1 MRFIVLFMCVSAMQL
16 TAAVYSQEVK
26 VTLSVKDASFESVIR
41 LLEANT
47 EYTFLYEDRHIAEI
61 GGLNLNF
68 RDTDIKVVLD
78 KCLQGTNLS
87 YRLMN
92 NHTIVIQR
100 GVAVDTTKQKAL
112 QKMSVSGVVKDVKG
126 EVLPGVTIRIKNTQ
140 LGFVTDIDG
149 KFKFDFPK
157 QDTVVLIFSFVGY
170 KTQEFQVKNDKPI
183 TIVLKEDVTEMDEV
197 VVTGIFTKAK
207 ESYTGAVTTITA
219 KDLQRVGNRNLV
231 SSIRNIDPSF
241 NIADNIDIGSDP
253 NKLPDITIR
262 GSSSLG
268 VGVKDLQEDSRSTQK
283 ANQPLFI
290 MDGFEISLQKLMDF
304 NDEEIESINILKDA
318 SATAIY
324 GSRGA
329 NGVVVITTKVPTP
342 GKLKMVASAGFSLEI
357 PDLSS
362 YNLLDAEEKLAL
374 EKEVGLYDVT
384 GKDPHSAQQL
394 EEQYYATL
402 KEVLR
407 GVDTY
412 WLSKP
417 LRTGVGQNYNVRLE
431 GGSRELRWSA
441 GISYNNIA
449 GAMKGSVRNTFSGT
463 INLAY
468 TVKNLRFQN
477 QTMLDYNNSSE
488 SKYGSFSQYTELNPY
503 WTEKDEK
510 GNYYKSFRT
519 VLGNYVSNPLYDASL
534 NVRDESK
541 YNLVTNNFSIEW
553 NVFQGLKLRGQI
565 GISKRQGNSDVFKPA
580 EHSTFNST
588 TEWAK
593 PENFFKKGSYR
604 WGYTESSSLESR
616 VTASYSDVFKD
627 KHQLYAGLDW
637 SLVQS
642 KSYSYSIFA
651 QGFSNQDYD
660 FFGNARQY
668 AENDHPTGTESI
680 SRQVGFTGNVNYT
693 YDNRYYADFSFRMDG
708 SSQFGSDKR
717 FAPFYS
723 IGIGWNIHR
732 EHFMRNP
739 DVINTLRLRMS
750 YGKTGSQQFASYE
763 ALRTY
768 EFYSDKRY
776 MMWNGAELKG
786 LGNKDLKWQVTDQYD
801 VGIEIGLWNNRISGT
816 FDVYKKQTNN
826 LLSKMDLP
834 LANGFDSYTA
844 NVGVVD
850 NIGFEASVSG
860 YVVRDTEREI
870 IWMLTGKLAYTKN
883 EIKKL
888 SEAIKRQTE
897 RALHDNSE
905 INNMLFEGDSQYAI
919 YAVPSLGIDPS
930 TGKELFLDA
939 DGNVTSVWNSSAK
952 RYFGQT
958 EPKFRGNFNSLFTY
972 KNLTVNLNF
981 GFRWGG
987 QQYNQ
992 TLLSKVEVTN
1002 SAIQYNVDRRVWADR
1017 WQKPGDLKP
1026 FKGYGDEAT
1035 KASSRFVMDERVFE
1049 LQSAS
1054 VSYRWQTPFISKLKL
1069 ESINFDLNMSDV
1081 FYVSSIKRERGTNYP
1096 FARRM
1101 EFAIGLMF

>member
-1 MRFIVLFMCVSAMQL
+1 MIKMKLMCLVIALATTSLNAEVWSQQKKISLRLGETGLEQLFEEMQQQTKLKFIFNHEDVVGYTVSGSLRGMTVAEVLD
-16 TAAVYSQEVK
+16 AALADKPLKYEIVDDHIIISPKEFVQAQVEEVIKIKGK
-26 VTLSVKDASFESVIR
+26 VTD
-41 LLEANT
+41 
-47 EYTFLYEDRHIAEI
+47 
-61 GGLNLNF
+61 
-68 RDTDIKVVLD
+68 
-78 KCLQGTNLS
+78 
-87 YRLMN
+87 
-92 NHTIVIQR
+92 HT
-100 GVAVDTTKQKAL
+100 
-112 QKMSVSGVVKDVKG
+112 G
-126 EVLPGVTIRIKNTQ
+126 EPLPGVTVMLKNTDF
-140 LGFVTDIDG
+140 GVATDVNGLYELSIQKNLAG
-149 KFKFDFPK
+149 
-157 QDTVVLIFSFVGY
+157 TLVFSFVGM
-170 KTQEFQVKNDKPI
+170 KAQEIAINGRTEINVKMESE
-183 TIVLKEDVTEMDEV
+183 VAEMDEV
-197 VVTGIFTKAK
+197 VVTGIFNKSR
-207 ESYTGAVTTITA
+207 ESYTGAVTTISD
-219 KDLQRVGNRNLV
+219 KELKMFRGRNML
-231 SSIRNIDPSF
+231 STLKNIDPAF
-241 NIADNIDIGSDP
+241 NIVADNYSGSDP
-253 NKLPDITIR
+253 NTLPTVNIR
-262 GSSSLG
+262 GNSSLPMS
-268 VGVKDLQEDSRSTQK
+268 VNELNTSVSQQL
-283 ANQPLFI
+283 NQPLII

-553 NVFQGLKLRGQI
+553 NVFQGLKLRVQI

>member
-1 MRFIVLFMCVSAMQL
+1 MI
-16 TAAVYSQEVK
+16 
-26 VTLSVKDASFESVIR
+26 IR
-41 LLEANT
+41 
-47 EYTFLYEDRHIAEI
+47 
-61 GGLNLNF
+61 
-68 RDTDIKVVLD
+68 
-78 KCLQGTNLS
+78 
-87 YRLMN
+87 
-92 NHTIVIQR
+92 
-100 GVAVDTTKQKAL
+100 
-112 QKMSVSGVVKDVKG
+112 
-126 EVLPGVTIRIKNTQ
+126 
-140 LGFVTDIDG
+140 
-149 KFKFDFPK
+149 
-157 QDTVVLIFSFVGY
+157 
-170 KTQEFQVKNDKPI
+170 QV
-183 TIVLKEDVTEMDEV
+183 
-197 VVTGIFTKAK
+197 
-207 ESYTGAVTTITA
+207 
-219 KDLQRVGNRNLV
+219 
-231 SSIRNIDPSF
+231 
-241 NIADNIDIGSDP
+241 
-253 NKLPDITIR
+253 
-262 GSSSLG
+262 
-268 VGVKDLQEDSRSTQK
+268 
-283 ANQPLFI
+283 
-290 MDGFEISLQKLMDF
+290 
-304 NDEEIESINILKDA
+304 
-318 SATAIY
+318 
-324 GSRGA
+324 
-329 NGVVVITTKVPTP
+329 
-342 GKLKMVASAGFSLEI
+342 
-357 PDLSS
+357 
-362 YNLLDAEEKLAL
+362 
-374 EKEVGLYDVT
+374 
-384 GKDPHSAQQL
+384 
-394 EEQYYATL
+394 
-402 KEVLR
+402 
-407 GVDTY
+407 
-412 WLSKP
+412 
-417 LRTGVGQNYNVRLE
+417 
-431 GGSRELRWSA
+431 
-441 GISYNNIA
+441 
-449 GAMKGSVRNTFSGT
+449 
-463 INLAY
+463 
-468 TVKNLRFQN
+468 
-477 QTMLDYNNSSE
+477 
-488 SKYGSFSQYTELNPY
+488 
-503 WTEKDEK
+503 
-510 GNYYKSFRT
+510 
-519 VLGNYVSNPLYDASL
+519 
-534 NVRDESK
+534 
-541 YNLVTNNFSIEW
+541 
-553 NVFQGLKLRGQI
+553 
-565 GISKRQGNSDVFKPA
+565 
-580 EHSTFNST
+580 
-588 TEWAK
+588 
-593 PENFFKKGSYR
+593 
-604 WGYTESSSLESR
+604 
-616 VTASYSDVFKD
+616 
-627 KHQLYAGLDW
+627 
-637 SLVQS
+637 
-642 KSYSYSIFA
+642 
-651 QGFSNQDYD
+651 
-660 FFGNARQY
+660 
-668 AENDHPTGTESI
+668 
-680 SRQVGFTGNVNYT
+680 RQVGFTGNVNYT